1 MESCGRLNIL
11 KRLLRM
17 VLQSYGL
24 TVRIFA
30 RMSYMIWE
38 NWCPSPTDYELIIFK
53 TKNVKGKQ
61 HSPLD

>member
-1 MESCGRLNIL
+1 
-11 KRLLRM
+11 M

-53 TKNVKGKQ
+53 TQNVKGKQ